1 MSGGSGQAGG
11 LGQSAVKPL
20 ASLQNA
26 GAAVNQAPPGASQN
40 STGPVFA
47 EDAAKLNVG
56 RLYQDQFGRQADQDG
71 LNFWVNQMRQGQ
83 TLNDIRGQ
91 LANSAEAQARQAQQA
106 SPSGATPAGLQ
117 YFQQAFGGMDKQKL
131 ADHVAKFGSTGGG
144 LADYAVAQQWLAP
157 GSTTPPPVN
166 AHYTSNGWQGQL
178 PAGPTFS
185 DYAISVLGQGGY
197 QDALGRFNQNQFQ
210 QLANTNTNTNQ
221 LSPSN

>member
-11 LGQSAVKPL
+11 LGQSAIKPL

-26 GAAVNQAPPGASQN
+26 AATVNQAPQGASQN

-83 TLNDIRGQ
+83 TLNDIRGK
-91 LANSAEAQARQAQQA
+91 LASSAEAQARQAQQGPA
-106 SPSGATPAGLQ
+106 AAQTPAGLGA
-117 YFQQAFGGMDKQKL
+117 YQQTFGNMDKQQL
-131 ADHVAKFGSTGGG
+131 AEYVAQNGSNGGMLG
-144 LADYAVAQQWLAP
+144 GYAQAQQWMAP
-157 GSTTPPPVN
+157 GSTTPVPQN
-166 AHYTSNGWQGQL
+166 AHYSAQNGWQGNVPQ
-178 PAGPTFS
+178 GPTFS

-197 QDALGRFNQNQFQ
+197 QDALGRFNQNQYQ
-210 QLANTNTNTNQ
+210 QLANANNNQ
-221 LSPSN
+221 LSQSN